1 MPITKSAQKQ
11 LRQSRERRLRN
22 RGAKSSLKTAIKK
35 VREGLERRDREA
47 AGKAME
53 LALPVIDKAAGK
65 GLIHQN
71 AAARYKSRLAR
82 QFHAL
87 SRSS

>member
-11 LRQSRERRLRN
+11 LRKSRERRLRN
-22 RGAKSSLKTAIKK
+22 RRAKSSLKTAIKK
-35 VREGLERRDREA
+35 VREGLERHDREA

-53 LALPVIDKAAGK
+53 MALPVIDKAAGK
-65 GLIHQN
+65 GFIHKN

-82 QFHAL
+82 QLHVL

>member
-11 LRQSRERRLRN
+11 LRKSRERRLRN
-22 RGAKSSLKTAIKK
+22 RRAKSTLKTAIKK
-35 VREGLERRDREA
+35 VREGLEGHDREKA
-47 AGKAME
+47 ARAME
-53 LALPVIDKAAGK
+53 QAVPVIDKAAGK
-65 GLIHQN
+65 KFIHKN

-82 QFHAL
+82 QLHAL

>member
-11 LRQSRERRLRN
+11 LKKSRHRRLRN
-22 RGAKSSLKTAIKK
+22 RQTRSSLKTAIKK
-35 VREGLERRDREA
+35 VREGLERRDGEA
-47 AGKAME
+47 AGKAMQQ
-53 LALPVIDKAAGK
+53 ALPVIDKAAGK
-65 GLIHQN
+65 GFIHRN

-82 QFHAL
+82 QLHAL